1 MNIYGD
7 RAAGEG
13 AEYNPGPATD
23 AREAA
28 TVILLRG
35 GEQILEILL
44 VQRTAKAHFMGG
56 VWVFPG
62 GAVDDGDTRAE
73 DPAGGASALRRAAAR
88 ELREE
93 AGIVLS
99 DIDELVEFSR
109 WITPAEVRRRFDTHF
124 FLARLPRGQEPQVDG
139 EECVAYRWFTPR
151 AALAAHGKG
160 EIALVFPTIKHLEQ
174 LCSFPSVDVLL
185 SEARGRDVRPVQP
198 RVVLDGEGARVL
210 LPGDAGY

>member
-13 AEYNPGPATD
+13 AEYNPGPASD
-23 AREAA
+23 PRQAA

-35 GEQILEILL
+35 GEQTLEVLL

-62 GAVDDGDTRAE
+62 GAVDEGDARAE
-73 DPAGGASALRRAAAR
+73 DPAGGASALRRAATR

-93 AGIVLS
+93 AGIALS
-99 DIDELVEFSR
+99 DVDELVEFSR

-124 FLARLPRGQEPQVDG
+124 FLAALPPGQDPHVDG
-139 EECVAYRWFTPR
+139 EECVAYRWFTPD
-151 AALAAHGKG
+151 AALAAHRTG
-160 EIALVFPTIKHLEQ
+160 EIALVFPTIKHLER

-185 SEARGRDVRPVQP
+185 SESRGREVRPVQP
-198 RVVLDGEGARVL
+198 RVALDGETPRVL
-210 LPGDAGY
+210 LPGDPGY